1 MTRHPDSM
9 KPGTPAGGE
18 RRDFERSFDALEA
31 VFAFV
36 QPLLAA
42 HGVGEAESY
51 AIVMTIEEFFTNMV
65 KYNAA
70 GTGRLTVELACDAD
84 VVTCTL
90 ADPDSER
97 WDPTAAP
104 DANLDL
110 PVAQRRPGGL
120 GIHLVRRLV
129 DSIEYEYAGRCSR
142 ITFRKTLN
150 GALGSPAAG
159 GSDEH

>member
-1 MTRHPDSM
+1 MNRQSSDPAQTRR
-9 KPGTPAGGE
+9 E
-18 RRDFERSFDALEA
+18 RREFARSFDALEA

-36 QPLLAA
+36 QPLLGAR
-42 HGVGEAESY
+42 GVGAADAY

-70 GTGRLTVELACDAD
+70 GSGRLAIELECGAD
-84 VVTCTL
+84 SVTCRLT
-90 ADPDSER
+90 DPDSDR
-97 WDPTAAP
+97 FDPTQAP
-104 DANLDL
+104 DARIDL
-110 PVAQRRPGGL
+110 PVEQRRPGGL

-142 ITFRKTLN
+142 IIFTKRLN
-150 GALGSPAAG
+150 GEPGAAAAG